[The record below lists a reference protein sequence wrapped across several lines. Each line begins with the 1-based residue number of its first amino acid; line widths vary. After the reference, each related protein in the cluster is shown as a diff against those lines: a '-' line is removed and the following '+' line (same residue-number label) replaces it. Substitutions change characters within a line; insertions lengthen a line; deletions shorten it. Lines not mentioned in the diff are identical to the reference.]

1 MTLLEENAARVV
13 AVDLFIG
20 VAVTVQD
27 QVFYRDITDPFLGS
41 ENGKEGR
48 CGRLVFTPEVFLRP
62 AAEVDLLSLHAHDG
76 VAYDLPQTTGVGV
89 GTQHDS
95 TTGRKT
101 GRVFNGHPI
110 LIPIGLAGD
119 RRGVTRQLVQNRI
132 TAGAANRDPRSQ
144 IQCVGHLVVAG
155 QDLQRSRTTQTG
167 QVIDSRLQGPVI
179 TSLQIATATDGQ
191 GQALRQRAGPIV
203 GIW

>member
-62 AAEVDLLSLHAHDG
+62 AAEVDLFSLHAHDG
-76 VAYDLPQTTGVGV
+76 VAYDLP
-89 GTQHDS
+89 
-95 TTGRKT
+95 
-101 GRVFNGHPI
+101 
-110 LIPIGLAGD
+110 
-119 RRGVTRQLVQNRI
+119 
-132 TAGAANRDPRSQ
+132 
-144 IQCVGHLVVAG
+144 
-155 QDLQRSRTTQTG
+155 
-167 QVIDSRLQGPVI
+167 
-179 TSLQIATATDGQ
+179 
-191 GQALRQRAGPIV
+191 
-203 GIW
+203 